1 MTVGLRNPTKKA
13 RGIDFVLGL
22 GLTLLVA
29 ILFFFP
35 LKFFEVPQ
43 FKLYDLGL
51 QIRGAFPVP
60 REVIIVAIDDASV
73 STLGRWPWPRK
84 KIAELIDYLSH
95 AGAKIIAVDL
105 TFLPTESER
114 LSGNDRVLAESIQRA
129 GNVILPFYFT
139 LGESKKEGEKA
150 EILPQVSSSAFLLFD
165 DPRKFSDFPPPSAE
179 KIFASVP
186 EISKAARALG
196 HINVL
201 PDPDGKVRWEP
212 LIIHFDGQYYPSFSI
227 QIAALAMG
235 LTRGDVRVNVGRS
248 IRLGKMNIPANP
260 QGKLLIRYYGGNQSV
275 PYRSF
280 IEIPSG
286 KIPVDTFRGKIVFVG
301 VTAAGANDFLSTPFS
316 NRLPGVEKHAQ
327 TVAAFL
333 QGRFISRPSWVSF
346 FEFGLILLTGLLMS
360 FILPR
365 MRPAFQLILCLAFS
379 LAMGGLMIG
388 ALSQGIW
395 VKIFF
400 PCLLVILQYILATAR
415 HAPMPEKEGP
425 TEAEVRAVMGAER
438 QEPALSEGKPQMEA
452 GGPGRKIDRYE
463 ILGELGHGAMG
474 VVYKGKDPVIDRP
487 VAIKTIRFDRLY
499 EEHEIQGLKE
509 RFFTEAQAAGS
520 LSHPNIVTIFD
531 VGEDRGV
538 SYITMEYVEG
548 EVLSRYIVREHLL
561 PVEEVLEIIAQ
572 VAEALDFAY
581 QHKVIHRDIKPANI
595 MRTSEGQ
602 IKVMDFGIAKIPS
615 STLTQAGSVLGT
627 PSYMSP
633 EQIRGEDLDG
643 RSDLFSLGCVLYE
656 LLTGVKPFRGAT
668 LAALSY
674 QITHVN
680 PLSASQQNP
689 QVPPAGD
696 EVLNRALAKN
706 PADRYVRGK
715 EMARALRELL
725 RGSKKN
731 TQNL

>member
-1 MTVGLRNPTKKA
+1 MTVGLQNPRKKA

-29 ILFFFP
+29 ILSFLP
-35 LKFFEVPQ
+35 LKSFEVPQ

-51 QIRGAFPVP
+51 RIRGAIPVP
-60 REVIIVAIDDASV
+60 KEVIIATIDDASV
-73 STLGRWPWPRK
+73 ATLGRWPWPRQ
-84 KIAELIDYLSH
+84 KIAELIDYLSQ

-114 LSGNDRVLAESIQRA
+114 LSGNDRVLAEAIQRA
-129 GNVILPFYFT
+129 GNVVLPFYFT
-139 LGESKKEGEKA
+139 LGESKNEGKKA
-150 EILPQVSSSAFLLFD
+150 EIPPQVSSSAFLLFD
-165 DPRKFSDFPPPSAE
+165 DPRKFFDFPPPSAE

-186 EISKAARALG
+186 EISRAARAMG

-212 LIIHFDGQYYPSFSI
+212 LIVHFEGQYYPSFSM

-248 IRLGKMNIPANP
+248 IHLGKINIPTNP
-260 QGKLLIRYYGGNQSV
+260 QGRLLIRYYGGNQSV

-280 IEIPSG
+280 VEILSG
-286 KIPVDTFRGKIVFVG
+286 KIPVDTFRGKIVFIG

-327 TVAAFL
+327 AVSAFL

-346 FEFGLILLTGLLMS
+346 LEFGLILLTGLLMS
-360 FILPR
+360 FFLPGV
-365 MRPAFQLILCLAFS
+365 RPAFQLIFCLAFF
-379 LAMGGLMIG
+379 LALGGLTVG

-395 VKIFF
+395 VKVFF
-400 PCLLVILQYILATAR
+400 PGLLLILQYILVTAR
-415 HAPMPEKEGP
+415 RAPVTEKEVP
-425 TEAEVRAVMGAER
+425 TETEVSAVMGAER
-438 QEPALSEGKPQMEA
+438 KEPAWSEGNLRMEA
-452 GGPGRKIDRYE
+452 GGPGSKIDRYE
-463 ILGELGHGAMG
+463 VLSELGRGAMG
-474 VVYKGKDPVIDRP
+474 VVFKGKDPIIDRP

-509 RFFTEAQAAGS
+509 RFFKEAQAAGK

-531 VGEDRGV
+531 VGEDRGL
-538 SYITMEYVEG
+538 SYIAMEYVEG
-548 EVLSRYIVREHLL
+548 EVLSRYILRDHLL

-572 VAEALDFAY
+572 AAEALDFAH

-656 LLTGVKPFRGAT
+656 LLTGVKPFRGGT

-674 QITHVN
+674 QITQVN
-680 PLSASQQNP
+680 PLPASRQNP

-706 PADRYVRGK
+706 PADRYLRGK
-715 EMARALRELL
+715 AMAQALREVL
-725 RGSKKN
+725 RGLKKN
-731 TQNL
+731 PQNL

>member
-13 RGIDFVLGL
+13 RGMDFVLGL

-35 LKFFEVPQ
+35 LKFFEVAQ

-51 QIRGAFPVP
+51 QIRGAIPVP
-60 REVIIVAIDDASV
+60 KEVIIVAIDDASV

-84 KIAELIDYLSH
+84 KIAELIDYLSQ

-150 EILPQVSSSAFLLFD
+150 EILPQVSSAAFLLFD

-212 LIIHFDGQYYPSFSI
+212 LIIHYDGQYYPSFSV
-227 QIAALAMG
+227 QIAASAMG

-280 IEIPSG
+280 IEILSG

-360 FILPR
+360 FFLPR
-365 MRPAFQLILCLAFS
+365 MRPAFQLIFCLAFS

-388 ALSQGIW
+388 ALSQGVW

-425 TEAEVRAVMGAER
+425 TEAAVGAVMGTER
-438 QEPALSEGKPQMEA
+438 QEPTLSEGKPQMEV
-452 GGPGRKIDRYE
+452 GGPGGKIDRYE
-463 ILGELGHGAMG
+463 ILSELGRGAMG

-509 RFFTEAQAAGS
+509 RFFTEAQAAGR

-531 VGEDRGV
+531 VGEDRGL

-561 PVEEVLEIIAQ
+561 PVEEVLEIIAR
-572 VAEALDFAY
+572 VAEALDFAH

-674 QITHVN
+674 QINHVN

-689 QVPPAGD
+689 QVPPACD

-706 PADRYVRGK
+706 PTGRYVRGK
-715 EMARALRELL
+715 EMARALREVFQGL
-725 RGSKKN
+725 KKN
-731 TQNL
+731 PQNL